1 METYKVKFQR
11 IGVYSHIDDIRYR
24 IILDKFIPGYKID
37 ADGQVFKTTVNYI
50 DILSSALI
58 AQTIRC
64 IPNLG
69 IIHAYLVEKNLRE
82 TGKRIGINAAQ
93 LQAYLTD
100 ADVTLERTEFHPGEE
115 YTTIDGEVCIHKFDG
130 YTTNITDIVVTA
142 NAESIG
148 DRVILDQDIP
158 GYKMDTNGQI
168 IRSTVNYIDIA
179 PSALIAQ
186 TICCV
191 PNLGIIH
198 AYLVEKNLRGSGK
211 RVGIDAAQLQAYL
224 TDADVTLERTEFH
237 PGEEYTTSDG
247 EVRTHE
253 FDGYTTTIKDIVVT
267 ANAERIVDRAIDR
280 IMLGGI

>member
-1 METYKVKFQR
+1 MQGYLGRSNILPFSFYYKTSYTCQNEFWHNGYANRSNRSEIIANNNEARAKGARITIMETYKVKFQR
-11 IGVYSHIDDIRYR
+11 ISVYGDIDNIRYR

-69 IIHAYLVEKNLRE
+69 IIHAYLVEKNLRG
-82 TGKRIGINAAQ
+82 TGKRI
-93 LQAYLTD
+93 
-100 ADVTLERTEFHPGEE
+100 
-115 YTTIDGEVCIHKFDG
+115 
-130 YTTNITDIVVTA
+130 
-142 NAESIG
+142 
-148 DRVILDQDIP
+148 
-158 GYKMDTNGQI
+158 
-168 IRSTVNYIDIA
+168 
-179 PSALIAQ
+179 
-186 TICCV
+186 
-191 PNLGIIH
+191 
-198 AYLVEKNLRGSGK
+198 
-211 RVGIDAAQLQAYL
+211 GIDAAQLQAYL

-267 ANAERIVDRAIDR
+267 ANAERIVDRVIDR

>member
-11 IGVYSHIDDIRYR
+11 ISVYGDIDNIRYR
-24 IILDKFIPGYKID
+24 VILDKYIPGYKID

-115 YTTIDGEVCIHKFDG
+115 YTT
-130 YTTNITDIVVTA
+130 
-142 NAESIG
+142 
-148 DRVILDQDIP
+148 
-158 GYKMDTNGQI
+158 
-168 IRSTVNYIDIA
+168 
-179 PSALIAQ
+179 
-186 TICCV
+186 
-191 PNLGIIH
+191 
-198 AYLVEKNLRGSGK
+198 
-211 RVGIDAAQLQAYL
+211 
-224 TDADVTLERTEFH
+224 
-237 PGEEYTTSDG
+237 SDG

-267 ANAERIVDRAIDR
+267 ANAERIVDRVIDR

>member
-1 METYKVKFQR
+1 MQRYLGRSNILPFSFYYKTSYTCQNEFWHNGYADRSNRSEIIANNNEARAKGARITTMETYKVKFQR
-11 IGVYSHIDDIRYR
+11 ISVYGDIDNIRY
-24 IILDKFIPGYKID
+24 
-37 ADGQVFKTTVNYI
+37 
-50 DILSSALI
+50 
-58 AQTIRC
+58 
-64 IPNLG
+64 
-69 IIHAYLVEKNLRE
+69 
-82 TGKRIGINAAQ
+82 
-93 LQAYLTD
+93 
-100 ADVTLERTEFHPGEE
+100 
-115 YTTIDGEVCIHKFDG
+115 
-130 YTTNITDIVVTA
+130 
-142 NAESIG
+142 
-148 DRVILDQDIP
+148 RVILDQDIP

-186 TICCV
+186 TIRCV

>member
-1 METYKVKFQR
+1 MNNNEARAKGARITIMETYKVKFQR

-69 IIHAYLVEKNLRE
+69 IIHAYLVEKNLRG
-82 TGKRIGINAAQ
+82 TGKRIGIN
-93 LQAYLTD
+93 
-100 ADVTLERTEFHPGEE
+100 
-115 YTTIDGEVCIHKFDG
+115 
-130 YTTNITDIVVTA
+130 
-142 NAESIG
+142 
-148 DRVILDQDIP
+148 
-158 GYKMDTNGQI
+158 
-168 IRSTVNYIDIA
+168 
-179 PSALIAQ
+179 
-186 TICCV
+186 
-191 PNLGIIH
+191 
-198 AYLVEKNLRGSGK
+198 
-211 RVGIDAAQLQAYL
+211 AAQLQAYL

-267 ANAERIVDRAIDR
+267 TNAERIVDRTIDR

>member
-1 METYKVKFQR
+1 MNNNEARAKGTRITIMETYKVKFQR
-11 IGVYSHIDDIRYR
+11 IGIYSHIDDIRYR

-50 DILSSALI
+50 DILPSALI

-115 YTTIDGEVCIHKFDG
+115 YTTIGGEVCIHKFDG

-148 DRVILDQDIP
+148 
-158 GYKMDTNGQI
+158 NHI
-168 IRSTVNYIDIA
+168 IN
-179 PSALIAQ
+179 
-186 TICCV
+186 C
-191 PNLGIIH
+191 
-198 AYLVEKNLRGSGK
+198 
-211 RVGIDAAQLQAYL
+211 
-224 TDADVTLERTEFH
+224 
-237 PGEEYTTSDG
+237 
-247 EVRTHE
+247 
-253 FDGYTTTIKDIVVT
+253 
-267 ANAERIVDRAIDR
+267 

>member
-1 METYKVKFQR
+1 MNNNEARAKGARITIMETYKVKFQR
-11 IGVYSHIDDIRYR
+11 IGIYSHMDGIRYR

-130 YTTNITDIVVTA
+130 YTTNITDIVITA

-148 DRVILDQDIP
+148 NR
-158 GYKMDTNGQI
+158 
-168 IRSTVNYIDIA
+168 
-179 PSALIAQ
+179 
-186 TICCV
+186 TINC
-191 PNLGIIH
+191 
-198 AYLVEKNLRGSGK
+198 
-211 RVGIDAAQLQAYL
+211 
-224 TDADVTLERTEFH
+224 
-237 PGEEYTTSDG
+237 
-247 EVRTHE
+247 
-253 FDGYTTTIKDIVVT
+253 
-267 ANAERIVDRAIDR
+267 